1 MKNKGSRIASE
12 ILAEWN
18 FEKYLKSLYKAR
30 LRKEKEKNNNVKKN
44 NSRNTSI

>member
-12 ILAEWN
+12 ILAEWH

-30 LRKEKEKNNNVKKN
+30 LRKEEEKNNNVKKN